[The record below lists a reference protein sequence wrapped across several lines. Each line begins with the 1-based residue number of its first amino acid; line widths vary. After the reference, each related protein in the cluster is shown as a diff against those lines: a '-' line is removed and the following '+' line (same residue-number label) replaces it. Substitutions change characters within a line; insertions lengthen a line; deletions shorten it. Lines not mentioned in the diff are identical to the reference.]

1 MAWVAVD
8 KSGIEGIYDN
18 MPERNNDM
26 WEDIDYYRV
35 FGEIEFERET
45 GIILPKGAIKKL
57 IGRDLTWEDEPVEL
71 KEE

>member
-8 KSGIEGIYDN
+8 KSGVEGIF
-18 MPERNNDM
+18 RNKPIRYIDSTESFWFNDI
-26 WEDIDYYRV
+26 WCEGDVY
-35 FGEIEFERET
+35 FNSK
-45 GIILPKGAIKKL
+45 IILPKGLIKKL